1 MTDIYM
7 SQNKTYKVK
16 DLYQWDTKVMLTIY
30 GLSLSKAP
38 EIHFANV
45 GAEEAIVKQANM
57 DDSGIISVQ
66 IPDSVLQVSGN
77 LNVYIYGYEV
87 DESRTMYHLVIKIV
101 GRAKPLDYIAE
112 DDDKIYS
119 YNALENKVDNVVRQ
133 LTIDNS
139 TLRNRIIN
147 DVNTLYDDLIV
158 EINNDLDETK
168 DIVTGQL
175 NNTLGLY
182 LSTKS
187 QTTTFNADGS
197 ITTSYEDGTS
207 EHTTFNAD
215 GSITQRLDWGDLGVK
230 IVTTRVNANGSI
242 TVTTEEGE

>member
-1 MTDIYM
+1 MSDIFM

-16 DLYQWDTKVMLTIY
+16 DLYQWDTKVILTIY

-45 GAEEAIVKQANM
+45 GSEEAIVKQANM

-66 IPDSVLQVSGN
+66 IPDEVLQVSGN
-77 LNVYIYGYEV
+77 LNVYVYGYDV
-87 DESRTMYHLVIKIV
+87 DESRTMYHLTIKII

-133 LTIDNS
+133 LTIDNKALHNQIIDEVD
-139 TLRNRIIN
+139 TLYRNLVVE
-147 DVNTLYDDLIV
+147 VNT
-158 EINNDLDETK
+158 DLDETK
-168 DIVTGQL
+168 QIVTDQL

-182 LSTKS
+182 LSMKS

-197 ITTSYEDGTS
+197 ITTSYVDGTS

-230 IVTTRVNANGSI
+230 IVTTRVNADGSI
-242 TVTTEEGE
+242 SVTTEEGE

>member
-1 MTDIYM
+1 VADIYM
-7 SQNKTYKVK
+7 SQNKTYKVR
-16 DLYQWDTKVMLTIY
+16 DLYQWDTKVLLTIY

-45 GAEEAIVKQANM
+45 GSEEAIVKQADM

-77 LNVYIYGYEV
+77 LNVYIYGYEA
-87 DESRTMYHLVIKIV
+87 DESRTMYHLTIKIV

-133 LTIDNS
+133 LVIDDKALH
-139 TLRNRIIN
+139 TQIIN
-147 DVNTLYDDLIV
+147 EVKGLYNNLVVTVNEDL
-158 EINNDLDETK
+158 EETK
-168 DIVTGQL
+168 RIVTGQL

-197 ITTSYEDGTS
+197 ITTIYDDGTS

-215 GSITQRLDWGDLGVK
+215 GSITQRLDWGDLGTK

-242 TVTTEEGE
+242 TVTTEEGK